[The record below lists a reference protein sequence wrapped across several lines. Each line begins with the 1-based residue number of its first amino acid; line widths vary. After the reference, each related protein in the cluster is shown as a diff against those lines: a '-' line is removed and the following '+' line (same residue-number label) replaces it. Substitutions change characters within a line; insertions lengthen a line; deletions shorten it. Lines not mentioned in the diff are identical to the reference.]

1 MGKEDRRD
9 IQIVG
14 SVPLAN
20 ADEVIRTVA
29 TILGERVSRITDG
42 ETGPRLNWIEWQAP
56 VFDGHPMF
64 DGSEHTASAD
74 DARRPWC

>member
-29 TILGERVSRITDG
+29 TILGERVSRITDHHG
-42 ETGPRLNWIEWQAP
+42 RRNRPAVELDRMAGPGLRQPPHVRWL
-56 VFDGHPMF
+56 
-64 DGSEHTASAD
+64 
-74 DARRPWC
+74 